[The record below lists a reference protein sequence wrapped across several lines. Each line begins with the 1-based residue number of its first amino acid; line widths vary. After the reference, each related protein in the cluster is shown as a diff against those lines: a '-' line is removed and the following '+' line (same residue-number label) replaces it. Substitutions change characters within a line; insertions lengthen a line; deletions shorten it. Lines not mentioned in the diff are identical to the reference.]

1 MIVMFLA
8 PGFEEVEALAPL
20 DLLRRAGLK
29 VVTVAVRE
37 AKTNIL
43 MSRLANIGVS
53 ACNLW
58 DESPTVTGSHGI
70 TVTAD
75 LTESAFTGYLNGKF
89 APEAVILPGGMPG
102 TTNLD
107 ASPTV
112 ERALEL
118 AAAKGSYLCAICA
131 APLVL
136 GKRGYLNG
144 KRATCYPGF
153 EEYLTGA
160 TVGGKVIRDG
170 RIITAA
176 GMGVAQEFGFEIISA
191 LVSPEKAGEIREAI
205 RSL

>member
-58 DESPTVTGSHGI
+58 DEAPTATGSPGI

-107 ASPTV
+107 ASPVV
-112 ERALEL
+112 EKTLEL

-160 TVGGKVIRDG
+160 TVGGNVIRDG

-205 RSL
+205 QSL

>member
-58 DESPTVTGSHGI
+58 DEAPTVTGSHGI

-75 LTESAFTGYLNGKF
+75 LTESAFT
-89 APEAVILPGGMPG
+89 AR
-102 TTNLD
+102 
-107 ASPTV
+107 S
-112 ERALEL
+112 RA
-118 AAAKGSYLCAICA
+118 
-131 APLVL
+131 
-136 GKRGYLNG
+136 
-144 KRATCYPGF
+144 
-153 EEYLTGA
+153 
-160 TVGGKVIRDG
+160 
-170 RIITAA
+170 
-176 GMGVAQEFGFEIISA
+176 
-191 LVSPEKAGEIREAI
+191 
-205 RSL
+205 